1 MKAILRRLFAR
12 KAPVVSE
19 AGPADARP
27 FASLHAD
34 SFHQAWSDGEFDRL
48 LRAPNVVAH
57 RIASGRALMGF
68 ILSRIAADE
77 AEILSIAV
85 ARSRRGKGLGRR
97 LIDVNL
103 RRLAGLGVRTVF
115 LEVAESNLPARR
127 MYQRAGFRD
136 VGRRKGYYSDA
147 NGSAALILRRELA

>member
-1 MKAILRRLFAR
+1 MRAIVRRLFAR
-12 KAPVVSE
+12 KAPVLSE
-19 AGPADARP
+19 AGPADARA
-27 FASLHAD
+27 FASLHAQ
-34 SFHQAWSDGEFDRL
+34 SFHRAWSDGEFDRL

-57 RIASGRALMGF
+57 RIVSGRDLIGF

-97 LIDVNL
+97 LVEVNL
-103 RRLAGLGVRTVF
+103 RRLAGLGVQTVF

-127 MYQRAGFRD
+127 MYQRTGFRD
-136 VGRRKGYYSDA
+136 VGRRKGYYSDTD
-147 NGSAALILRRELA
+147 GSAALILRRELP